1 MDQDNKVENTNDDE
15 SSSEYNDGKPMI
27 LDIRFNQVLDGCY
40 FKVVLD
46 IPYIHKEIAKENKC
60 RFDFESKKWYYNI
73 KESKNFKNKDLLFN
87 FDLYNIIGFQKTDDE
102 VEKFKKQYFSYQK
115 RYRKG
120 LRKLGYE

>member
-15 SSSEYNDGKPMI
+15 SSSEYHNDDKPMI

-40 FKVVLD
+40 FKVILD

-60 RFDFESKKWYYNI
+60 RFDGDIRKWYYNI

-87 FDLYNIIGFQKTDDE
+87 FDLYKIIGFKRLMMRLKNLKNNILVIKRDI
-102 VEKFKKQYFSYQK
+102 EKD
-115 RYRKG
+115 
-120 LRKLGYE
+120 